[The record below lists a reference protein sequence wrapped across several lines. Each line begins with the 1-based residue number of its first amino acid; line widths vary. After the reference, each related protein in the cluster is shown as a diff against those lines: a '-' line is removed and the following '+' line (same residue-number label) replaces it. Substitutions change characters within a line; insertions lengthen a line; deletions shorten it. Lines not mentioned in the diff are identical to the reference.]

1 MLAKLILKI
10 NLKLLNSSKI
20 DSDRIESENIY
31 LADFINEKNRI
42 IFEDNELKKWYDKTD
57 VSKTRK
63 IVEVNS

>member
-42 IFEDNELKKWYDKTD
+42 IFEDNELKKWYDKAD
-57 VSKTRK
+57 VSKTQK

>member
-31 LADFINEKNRI
+31 LTDFINEKNRI
-42 IFEDNELKKWYDKTD
+42 IFEDNELKNGTIKPM
-57 VSKTRK
+57 
-63 IVEVNS
+63 

>member
-42 IFEDNELKKWYDKTD
+42 IFEDNELKKCYDKTD
-57 VSKTRK
+57 VSKTQK

>member
-31 LADFINEKNRI
+31 LAGFINEKNRI
-42 IFEDNELKKWYDKTD
+42 IFEDNELKKWYDKID
-57 VSKTRK
+57 VSKTQK

>member
-10 NLKLLNSSKI
+10 NLKLLNSS
-20 DSDRIESENIY
+20 RIESENIY
-31 LADFINEKNRI
+31 LAGFINKKNRI

-57 VSKTRK
+57 VSKTQK

>member
-42 IFEDNELKKWYDKTD
+42 VFEDNELKKWYDKAD
-57 VSKTRK
+57 VSKTQK

>member
-57 VSKTRK
+57 VRKTQK

>member
-57 VSKTRK
+57 VNKTQK

>member
-1 MLAKLILKI
+1 MLGKLILKI
-10 NLKLLNSSKI
+10 NSIFLKASK
-20 DSDRIESENIY
+20 REHNKVESENIY

-57 VSKTRK
+57 VSKTQK

>member
-42 IFEDNELKKWYDKTD
+42 IFEDNELKKWYDKID
-57 VSKTRK
+57 VSKTQK

>member
-31 LADFINEKNRI
+31 LAGLLTKKIGLF
-42 IFEDNELKKWYDKTD
+42 LKTM
-57 VSKTRK
+57 S
-63 IVEVNS
+63 